1 MDHFQDPYFRPTRP
15 PSEFSYMVDTAWTSK
30 QRSTDIT
37 SRTYDHMSHYPKPLH
52 NAPTQLCSLHP
63 KTMLTIF
70 TGFKKWLSLPCA
82 SLVESQDLRLNCL
95 RTVDNLL
102 YASSIHQEQWPY
114 ESSRGG
120 SLPWSGQDVLKLI
133 ILVIRCGNEMHPI
146 LNTQLAI
153 KETKAAELKQIG
165 QVG

>member
-1 MDHFQDPYFRPTRP
+1 MDHFQDPRSRPARP
-15 PSEFSYMVDTAWTSK
+15 ESQFSHMVDTAWTSK
-30 QRSTDIT
+30 QRQTNIT
-37 SRTYDHMSHYPKPLH
+37 TRTYDHMSHYPKPL
-52 NAPTQLCSLHP
+52 NNEQSQLCSLHL

-70 TGFKKWLSLPCA
+70 TGFKTWLSLPCA

-102 YASSIHQEQWPY
+102 TTPSVQHEPWSYDTPSA
-114 ESSRGG
+114 G

-146 LNTQLAI
+146 LSSQLAAQ
-153 KETKAAELKQIG
+153 EVQ
-165 QVG
+165 